1 VRRAAAAVLALA
13 LLAGCGAP
21 SADLFV
27 VTRSGKDKNANVS
40 LLVSDDGTVRC
51 NKGKPREMGAKRLL
65 AARELTRD
73 LEKQAALGLELPRGP
88 GSILSYKV
96 RMEAGTIA
104 FSDTS
109 RGRPQTFNR
118 LAAFSADTIEHV
130 CKITRG

>member
-1 VRRAAAAVLALA
+1 VRRALAGLLGAA

-51 NKGKPREMGAKRLL
+51 NGGKPREMGAKRLL
-65 AARELTRD
+65 DARELTRD
-73 LEKQAALGLELPRGP
+73 LEKQASLGLELPRGP
-88 GSILSYKV
+88 GAILSYKV

-130 CKITRG
+130 CKIRRD